1 MALSKGLTLVEVI
14 IVIGI
19 ISILT
24 SFSGFSLIRSRN
36 VASMD
41 SVTATIISD
50 IRSQQLKSMNGNIQI
65 GNQSPYNGI
74 YFKPDGYVLFR
85 TQTYESSNSDN
96 YEINLSVDNQ
106 FSVINLPDNQIVF
119 SDLGGEILNY
129 DPVRNFITVR
139 NINSGQEETL
149 YFNLYGV
156 VYETN

>member
-36 VASMD
+36 VASLD
-41 SVTATIISD
+41 SVTATVISD
-50 IRSQQLKSMNGNIQI
+50 VRSQQLKSMSGNVQV
-65 GNQSPYNGI
+65 GNQSPHYGI
-74 YFKPDGYVLFR
+74 YFKTDGYVLFR
-85 TQTYESSNSDN
+85 TQNYEPTDVGN
-96 YEINLSVDNQ
+96 YEINLSADNQ

-119 SDLGGEILNY
+119 SDLNGEILNY
-129 DPVRNFITVR
+129 DPVRNFITVS
-139 NINSGQEETL
+139 NINTGQQETL
-149 YFNLYGV
+149 YFNPYGV